1 MAASPSSG
9 LSRFPAFDVERHR
22 VVLASVAA
30 AVQLRVLPAF
40 DGAGVP
46 GTALDIGEACVAQ
59 HTAKVN
65 PIPHPP
71 MRLATC
77 ARIAEQQ
84 FFAPQANAHPSPC
97 PGGRVP
103 DTLFEHGGDGGVLAT
118 PRLARH
124 VAPGQTMTVP
134 QPPLSAI
141 MKTQPL
147 HPPRLHNPQAIFPKP

>member
-22 VVLASVAA
+22 LVLASVAA
-30 AVQLRVLPAF
+30 ALQLRVLPAF

-46 GTALDIGEACVAQ
+46 GTELDSGETCVAQ

-103 DTLFEHGGDGGVLAT
+103 DTLFEHGGDRGVVST
-118 PRLARH
+118 RGLARH
-124 VAPGQTMTVP
+124 VVRGQRMRVLLP
-134 QPPLSAI
+134 QLFETRKKHPFY
-141 MKTQPL
+141 
-147 HPPRLHNPQAIFPKP
+147 PPRLRNPKDSFLK